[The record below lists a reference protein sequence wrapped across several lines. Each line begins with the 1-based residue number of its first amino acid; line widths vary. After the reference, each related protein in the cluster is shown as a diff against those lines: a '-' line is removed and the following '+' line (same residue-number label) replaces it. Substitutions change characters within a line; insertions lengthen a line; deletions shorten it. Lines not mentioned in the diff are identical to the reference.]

1 MTTISTLTVQAV
13 SNPPNATPAPTMVTI
28 DGQPVT
34 TLYEPDRAVSDIAA
48 RVAQLMAVPSLVVRS
63 YGGNSAALRAD
74 QAPLADQLIA
84 EFGSMIHLTV
94 GNFAYPLDPLTAR
107 NVCRPF
113 RLASSTVEGLRA
125 TVELAGPSVVSG
137 ADFSATVTVTNVGPD
152 QVVVDGADPLTA
164 VILRHGTSEMVA
176 AYDGNIGGTGIGLN
190 LKPGASHA
198 ISVHGGT
205 ASCDPAPGAAL
216 PPGTYDVVVMVLG
229 PAVSGSE
236 PELMAGPIPLIVA
249 AR

>member
-1 MTTISTLTVQAV
+1 MTAVPPPTVQAV

-34 TLYEPDRAVSDIAA
+34 TLYEPDRAASDIEA
-48 RVAQLMAVPSLVVRS
+48 RVAQLMTGPSSVVRS
-63 YGGNSAALRAD
+63 YGGDSAVLRAD
-74 QAPLADQLIA
+74 QGPLADQLIA
-84 EFGSMIHLTV
+84 EFGSRIQLTV

-113 RLASSTVEGLRA
+113 SLAPSTVEGLRA

-164 VILRHGTSEMVA
+164 VILRQGTAEMVA
-176 AYDGNIGGTGIGLN
+176 AYDGVIAGTGIGLN
-190 LKPGASHA
+190 LEPGASHA
-198 ISVHGGT
+198 ISVYGGT
-205 ASCDPAPGAAL
+205 AVATQPSARRCRP
-216 PPGTYDVVVMVLG
+216 
-229 PAVSGSE
+229 E
-236 PELMAGPIPLIVA
+236 PTTWS
-249 AR
+249 